1 MVQTPLIEQK
11 PVQIPA
17 QAQEEV
23 IEQAVPV
30 APVIPVA
37 PAEIVVEKK
46 DVYILANSLNV
57 RSTPSLE
64 AVRVGAARM
73 GQKYEYVQE
82 NEDWVEIRLSP
93 TLTGWVFKQY
103 VSISTR

>member
-1 MVQTPLIEQK
+1 M
-11 PVQIPA
+11 
-17 QAQEEV
+17 
-23 IEQAVPV
+23 
-30 APVIPVA
+30 
-37 PAEIVVEKK
+37 
-46 DVYILANSLNV
+46 